1 MTKKKILYHSD
12 FTLAKTGFGRAAKA
26 IISYLYKTNKYEIVH
41 YCCGIQKSNPELNRT
56 PWKSIGCLP
65 DKKSELEELIKDA
78 SKSKSASYGD
88 LYLDEVI
95 KSEKPDI
102 YIGVQDIWGLDFAI
116 NSKWFNKINSIIWT
130 TLDSLP
136 LLPDAIEHA
145 KNIKNYWIWSN
156 FATKEFHKLGF
167 AHPITINGPIDDKH
181 FFKLPDEQK
190 SSLRKKFNIVQSTF
204 IIGFVF
210 RNQLRKS
217 VPNLLEGYALW
228 KKENPDVKNSALL
241 LHTSWKEGWNI
252 QKLGKEYGV
261 ANSEILTTYICSNCK
276 NYKIQSFCGEKVK
289 CEFCNAKDSMN
300 TSSVNLGVTE
310 EQLNEIYNL
319 MDLYCHP
326 FTSGGQEIPIQEAKL
341 TELITLVTNY
351 SCGEEMCEDVNGTIP
366 LEWHEYREH
375 GTEFKKASTDAKS
388 IKNNINKVYRMKKN
402 ERIKLGCLSRK
413 WALEKFSISCIGP
426 KIEKLLDSLPPISFD
441 FSFELNNFL
450 LKIKN
455 EKKIFDTKNKKN
467 LLILNID
474 NDLDIIYALSIPE
487 KIQQIYKQSDLYLA
501 IDHKYINLF
510 ADKIPMENIVAKNE
524 IYNDVDFL
532 RELKL
537 EYKFDNIFKLNNY
550 SSKDNSL
557 LKLNKT
563 NIDIII

>member
-1 MTKKKILYHSD
+1 VTKKKILYHSD

-65 DKKSELEELIKDA
+65 DKKSELEELIKDV

-88 LYLDEVI
+88 LYLDELI

-190 SSLRKKFNIVQSTF
+190 SSLRKKFNIDQSTF

-402 ERIKLGCLSRK
+402 ERIKLGGLSRK

>member
-167 AHPITINGPIDDKH
+167 AHTITINGPIDDKH

-190 SSLRKKFNIVQSTF
+190 SSLRKKFNIDQSTF

-366 LEWHEYREH
+366 LEWHEYR
-375 GTEFKKASTDAKS
+375 
-388 IKNNINKVYRMKKN
+388 
-402 ERIKLGCLSRK
+402 
-413 WALEKFSISCIGP
+413 
-426 KIEKLLDSLPPISFD
+426 
-441 FSFELNNFL
+441 
-450 LKIKN
+450 
-455 EKKIFDTKNKKN
+455 
-467 LLILNID
+467 
-474 NDLDIIYALSIPE
+474 
-487 KIQQIYKQSDLYLA
+487 
-501 IDHKYINLF
+501 
-510 ADKIPMENIVAKNE
+510 
-524 IYNDVDFL
+524 
-532 RELKL
+532 
-537 EYKFDNIFKLNNY
+537 
-550 SSKDNSL
+550 
-557 LKLNKT
+557 
-563 NIDIII
+563 

>member
-1 MTKKKILYHSD
+1 
-12 FTLAKTGFGRAAKA
+12 
-26 IISYLYKTNKYEIVH
+26 
-41 YCCGIQKSNPELNRT
+41 
-56 PWKSIGCLP
+56 
-65 DKKSELEELIKDA
+65 
-78 SKSKSASYGD
+78 
-88 LYLDEVI
+88 
-95 KSEKPDI
+95 
-102 YIGVQDIWGLDFAI
+102 
-116 NSKWFNKINSIIWT
+116 
-130 TLDSLP
+130 
-136 LLPDAIEHA
+136 
-145 KNIKNYWIWSN
+145 
-156 FATKEFHKLGF
+156 
-167 AHPITINGPIDDKH
+167 
-181 FFKLPDEQK
+181 
-190 SSLRKKFNIVQSTF
+190 
-204 IIGFVF
+204 
-210 RNQLRKS
+210 
-217 VPNLLEGYALW
+217 
-228 KKENPDVKNSALL
+228 
-241 LHTSWKEGWNI
+241 
-252 QKLGKEYGV
+252 
-261 ANSEILTTYICSNCK
+261 
-276 NYKIQSFCGEKVK
+276 
-289 CEFCNAKDSMN
+289 
-300 TSSVNLGVTE
+300 
-310 EQLNEIYNL
+310 
-319 MDLYCHP
+319 
-326 FTSGGQEIPIQEAKL
+326 
-341 TELITLVTNY
+341 
-351 SCGEEMCEDVNGTIP
+351 
-366 LEWHEYREH
+366 
-375 GTEFKKASTDAKS
+375 
-388 IKNNINKVYRMKKN
+388 MKKN

>member
-190 SSLRKKFNIVQSTF
+190 SSLRKKFNIDQSTF

>member
-65 DKKSELEELIKDA
+65 DKKSELEELIKDV

-88 LYLDEVI
+88 LYLDELI

-190 SSLRKKFNIVQSTF
+190 SSLRKKFNIDQSTF

-402 ERIKLGCLSRK
+402 ERIKLGGLSRK